1 MPREGPLPL
10 SFAQQRLW
18 LIDQLEPAS
27 PLYNVPVTLR
37 VEGALDSAALAG
49 ALGEI
54 VRRHEALRTLFAV
67 AGSSPAQ
74 VILPAEPFRLPVVDL
89 SGLPADR
96 REPLALALAAEE
108 AGRPFALAHG
118 SAGGPLLRGVLLR
131 LAAED
136 HAAALTAHHIASDG
150 WSMGIL
156 VREIAALY
164 PAFLAGRPSPL
175 AEPPVQYADFAV
187 WQRRWLRGEVLDGE
201 IAWWRRQLAGL
212 PPLLELPADRP
223 RPAVR
228 SYRGATRP
236 VRLPAGLT
244 RRLEALARSAGA
256 TLFMVLLAGFQALL
270 ARLSGQ
276 DDLAVGSPVAG
287 RNRIEIE
294 GLIGF
299 FVNTLVLRG
308 DLRGSPPFRELLD
321 RARETA
327 LAAYTH
333 QDVPFERLVE
343 ELAPERS
350 LAYMPLFQV
359 MLALQNAPVES
370 LEIQGLRLRP
380 VNRAGTTAKLD
391 LLLDLS
397 ERDGEIRGEIEYA
410 TDLFDGTTIDRLA
423 RHLERLLA
431 AAVTAPELGVA
442 ALPLLTGAERHQLL
456 AEWSDTAVSPA
467 REAACLHELF
477 EAQARRTPEAVAL
490 VDGTREILYRE
501 LEQAAERLASRL
513 RDGGAGP
520 EVIVG
525 VWLERSA
532 GLVAALLAI
541 LKVGAAYLPLDP
553 RQPRR
558 RLAAMLE
565 SARAALV
572 LSSAS
577 LAAELPWSGPLV
589 MVDGDA
595 AAAGSGR
602 PVRRAAPGN
611 LAYVLY
617 TSGSTGTP
625 KGVAVTHRSAVEMVR
640 WAGGVFGPGELSGV
654 LAATSLSFDLSVFEL
669 FVPLS
674 WGGTVILARDV
685 LELPEL
691 PSRGRVTL
699 VNTVPSAISE
709 LMRAG
714 SLGASVR
721 TVNLAGEPLP
731 RSLAERLYA
740 TATVESVWNLY
751 GPSEDTTYSTASRV
765 ERGSVDAPGLREP
778 DIGRPVT
785 GTKAHVLAAGPES
798 EPQPVGVAGELYLGG
813 AGLARGYLHRPD
825 LTAERFVPDPWPA
838 SPAEAGGRLY
848 RTGDRARWR
857 PGGVLDFLGR
867 LDHQVKVRGFRIEL
881 GEIEAALA
889 ASRRR

>member
-1 MPREGPLPL
+1 M
-10 SFAQQRLW
+10 
-18 LIDQLEPAS
+18 
-27 PLYNVPVTLR
+27 TLR

-54 VRRHEALRTLFAV
+54 VRRHEALRTVFAV

-74 VILPAEPFRLPVVDL
+74 VILPAGPFRLPVVDL
-89 SGLPADR
+89 SGLPAGR
-96 REPLALALAAEE
+96 REPLVLALAAEE

-156 VREIAALY
+156 VREVAALY

-175 AEPPVQYADFAV
+175 AELPVQYADFAV

-223 RPAVR
+223 RPAVQ

-327 LAAYTH
+327 LAAYAH

-350 LAYMPLFQV
+350 LAYTPLFQV

-380 VNRAGTTAKLD
+380 VSRAGTTAKFD

-397 ERDGEIRGEIEYA
+397 GARRRARGEIEYA
-410 TDLFDGTTIDRLA
+410 TDLFDATTIDRLA
-423 RHLERLLA
+423 GHLERLLA
-431 AAVTAPELGVA
+431 AAVAAPELAVA
-442 ALPLLTGAERHQLL
+442 ALPLLT
-456 AEWSDTAVSPA
+456 
-467 REAACLHELF
+467 
-477 EAQARRTPEAVAL
+477 
-490 VDGTREILYRE
+490 
-501 LEQAAERLASRL
+501 AAERASAAGGVERHRGFTGAGSRLSARAVRGAGAADPGSRGARRRHARRSSTASSIRRPSGWPRRL
-513 RDGGAGP
+513 RDRRCRAGG
-520 EVIVG
+520 
-525 VWLERSA
+525 
-532 GLVAALLAI
+532 
-541 LKVGAAYLPLDP
+541 D
-553 RQPRR
+553 RR
-558 RLAAMLE
+558 RLRW
-565 SARAALV
+565 SARPAWWRLSSRSSRPEPPICRSTPAAAPAPRRDAGERPAPPLV

-589 MVDGDA
+589 LAGRRCRGRRLRPRRSA
-595 AAAGSGR
+595 APRPGTWPTCSTPRARRGR
-602 PVRRAAPGN
+602 PRASPSPTAAPSSWCAGPAASSVPAE
-611 LAYVLY
+611 LA
-617 TSGSTGTP
+617 
-625 KGVAVTHRSAVEMVR
+625 
-640 WAGGVFGPGELSGV
+640 GV

-674 WGGTVILARDV
+674 WGGTVILA
-685 LELPEL
+685 
-691 PSRGRVTL
+691 S
-699 VNTVPSAISE
+699 
-709 LMRAG
+709 
-714 SLGASVR
+714 
-721 TVNLAGEPLP
+721 
-731 RSLAERLYA
+731 
-740 TATVESVWNLY
+740 
-751 GPSEDTTYSTASRV
+751 
-765 ERGSVDAPGLREP
+765 
-778 DIGRPVT
+778 GRP
-785 GTKAHVLAAGPES
+785 GAAG
-798 EPQPVGVAGELYLGG
+798 A
-813 AGLARGYLHRPD
+813 ARP
-825 LTAERFVPDPWPA
+825 
-838 SPAEAGGRLY
+838 AGG
-848 RTGDRARWR
+848 
-857 PGGVLDFLGR
+857 
-867 LDHQVKVRGFRIEL
+867 
-881 GEIEAALA
+881 
-889 ASRRR
+889 